1 MLIMPNKNLQKVLN
15 GLLEFFRLSDNFCVM
30 LVAWLGLGLGLGAQ
44 VEFVSK
50 IIFMRSP
57 KLPSHNYKSLMIS
70 RLGCTKPHAV
80 TRYISPSEVELPMG
94 LREISQCPE
103 KAPLATSLLGPSSC

>member
-1 MLIMPNKNLQKVLN
+1 MAPL
-15 GLLEFFRLSDNFCVM
+15 
-30 LVAWLGLGLGLGAQ
+30 LGLGLDAQ

-57 KLPSHNYKSLMIS
+57 KPPSHNYKSLMIS

-103 KAPLATSLLGPSSC
+103 KAPLATSLLGPSSIVKIREVPLPGLECNVQCEDTILHLEMQ

>member
-1 MLIMPNKNLQKVLN
+1 MLITPNKNLQKLLN

-30 LVAWLGLGLGLGAQ
+30 LVAWLGLGLGAQ
-44 VEFVSK
+44 LEFVSK

-57 KLPSHNYKSLMIS
+57 KPPSHNYKSLMIS

-80 TRYISPSEVELPMG
+80 TRYIFPSEVELPME

-103 KAPLATSLLGPSSC
+103 KAAY

>member
-1 MLIMPNKNLQKVLN
+1 MAPL
-15 GLLEFFRLSDNFCVM
+15 
-30 LVAWLGLGLGLGAQ
+30 LGAQ
-44 VEFVSK
+44 VEVVSK

-57 KLPSHNYKSLMIS
+57 KPPSHNYKSLMIS

-103 KAPLATSLLGPSSC
+103 KAEAFFLLIKPSRKGLLLV

>member
-1 MLIMPNKNLQKVLN
+1 MAPL
-15 GLLEFFRLSDNFCVM
+15 
-30 LVAWLGLGLGLGAQ
+30 LGLGLGAQ
-44 VEFVSK
+44 LEFVSK

-57 KLPSHNYKSLMIS
+57 KPPSHNYKSLMIS

-80 TRYISPSEVELPMG
+80 TRYISSSEVELPMG

-103 KAPLATSLLGPSSC
+103 KAAY